1 MTETDR
7 EHVRHRELEFFGE
20 ITASVSHELN
30 NAFATIEQTAGL
42 LEDLIAAGE
51 CEGLAKDQL
60 QRIADRIGKQTARGA
75 TIVKRLNTF
84 AHSTDATEREIEF
97 NELAENVLALANRLI
112 ERRRVQLDFRTV
124 DERIVVSGNLFLV
137 QEALFLSVRA
147 VVSVMPEGSRVLVST
162 EMGDT
167 MARIAVDGELPDSSP
182 EIDLS
187 DIEMLMSRLDG
198 EMRSGVGEGR
208 VFIQLGFPRQQT

>member
-7 EHVRHRELEFFGE
+7 ERVRHKELEFFGE

-51 CEGLAKDQL
+51 FEGLAKDQL
-60 QRIADRIGKQTARGA
+60 QRIVDRIGKQTARGA

-84 AHSTDATEREIEF
+84 AHSVDATEREIEF
-97 NELAENVLALANRLI
+97 NELAENVLALASRFV
-112 ERRRVQLDFRTV
+112 ERSRVQLDFRTV
-124 DERIVVSGNLFLV
+124 DKRIVVSGDHFLV
-137 QEALFLSVRA
+137 QEALFLSIRA
-147 VVSVMPEGSRVLVST
+147 VVSVMPEGSRVIVST
-162 EMGDT
+162 EMRDA
-167 MARIAVDGELPDSSP
+167 MARISVDGELPESSP

-198 EMRSGVGEGR
+198 EMHSGVGEGR
-208 VFIQLGFPRQQT
+208 VFVRLGFPKQQT